1 MTIMSEEYPEV
12 DLSHMLV
19 DTSGMELIRYPKQVR
34 HVLVSELNSIYSV
47 KTIILI

>member
-1 MTIMSEEYPEV
+1 MSEEYPEV

-34 HVLVSELNSIYSV
+34 HVLVSELDLVYSV
-47 KTIILI
+47 KTTIRI